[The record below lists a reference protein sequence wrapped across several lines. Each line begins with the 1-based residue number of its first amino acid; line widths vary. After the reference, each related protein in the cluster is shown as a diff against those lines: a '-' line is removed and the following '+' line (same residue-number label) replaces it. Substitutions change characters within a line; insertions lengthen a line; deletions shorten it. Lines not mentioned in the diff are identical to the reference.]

1 MTKFL
6 SAILFSTVLFSQAA
20 MAQFCSGT
28 IVKNTASGTFT
39 DGSGS
44 SNYTDNSDCFWLIA
58 PPGAGSITLSFT
70 GVFDLEVYNCSDK
83 ITVYDGADTTAS
95 VIAVLCGNNTM
106 TPPTPVTGT
115 SNNMLVRFTSD
126 YSYNNAG
133 WSASYTTTVAPP
145 VYCSGQNTL
154 TAASGNFSDGSG
166 NSNNYGDNANC
177 SWLIEPVGASTITV
191 SFSAFDTEA
200 GMDFVKIYDNSV
212 SPASQIASFSGNSLP
227 SATTVNSGS
236 VLVEFTSN
244 NTTTAPGWDA
254 SYTSTQIPPP
264 PPVACSGS
272 VTLTAPAGTF
282 DDGSGSST
290 NYGDNA
296 DCSWI
301 INPAGVASITITF
314 GSFDIQ
320 SSMDQVQV
328 YNNST
333 NPATLMGAYSGSTI
347 PAPVTIYSDNV
358 LVTFTS
364 DGATNAA
371 GWGASYT
378 SSNSGLG
385 IADANSNVGISVY
398 PNPFHHTTTLQF
410 ATPLNEVSE
419 LVVYDVYGKSVKK
432 VKIPAYTSTFTIDG
446 SAIAN
451 GMYFYS
457 VTKNSIPVHTG
468 KLILE

>member
-1 MTKFL
+1 MRLL
-6 SAILFSTVLFSQAA
+6 SAFIFASVIFSQTAV
-20 MAQFCSGT
+20 AQFCSGT
-28 IVKNTASGTFT
+28 IVKNTSTGTFT

-44 SNYTDNSDCFWLIA
+44 SNYSDNSDCMWLIA

-83 ITVYDGADTTAS
+83 ITVYDGGDTTAN
-95 VIAVLCGNNTM
+95 VIAVLCGNNSM
-106 TPPTPVTGT
+106 TPPTPVTSSGGI
-115 SNNMLVRFTSD
+115 MLVRFTSD
-126 YSYNNAG
+126 FSYNNAG
-133 WSASYTTTVAPP
+133 WNASYTTSIAPP

-154 TAASGNFSDGSG
+154 NAASGNFGEGSG
-166 NSNNYGDNANC
+166 SNNYGDNANC
-177 SWLIEPVGASTITV
+177 SWLIEPVSATSVTV
-191 SFSAFDTEA
+191 TFNTFDTEA

-212 SPASQIASFSGNSLP
+212 SPASQIASFSGNSIP

-244 NTTTAPGWDA
+244 NTTTATGWDA
-254 SYTSTQIPPP
+254 SYTSTTTPPP
-264 PPVACSGS
+264 PPVACSGI

-282 DDGSGSST
+282 DDGSGSTT

-296 DCSWI
+296 DCSWV

-314 GSFDIQ
+314 GSFDTQ
-320 SSMDQVQV
+320 SSLDLVQV
-328 YNNST
+328 YDNATS
-333 NPATLMGAYSGSTI
+333 PATLMGAYGGSTV

-385 IADANSNVGISVY
+385 IKDAILNKGISVY
-398 PNPFHHTTTLQF
+398 PNPFHHTATLQF
-410 ATPLNEVSE
+410 ASPENEVCE
-419 LVVYDVYGKSVKK
+419 LIIYDLYGKSVKK
-432 VKIPAYTSTFTIDG
+432 IQIPAYTTTFIVDA
-446 SAIAN
+446 SNIAN

-457 VTKNSIPVHTG
+457 VNKKNTTIHTG
-468 KLILE
+468 KIILE